1 MSGMPIP
8 RHAYAARRERWW
20 RAAIVLSLLWVATVC
35 GIALYE
41 SMSIGPWT
49 FIGENGGPIFYVWSQ
64 NLAHSASSFGEV
76 VLELDLLRFWLA
88 LLLPVVL
95 IFTAAAIM
103 PPLEWRIRRP
113 LERR

>member
-1 MSGMPIP
+1 MPIP

-20 RAAIVLSLLWVATVC
+20 RLAIVLSQLWVAMIC

-41 SMSIGPWT
+41 SIVIDPWT
-49 FIGENGGPIFYVWSQ
+49 FIGVNRGPIFFVWTQ
-64 NLAHSASSFGEV
+64 NLAYSASSFGDIT
-76 VLELDLLRFWLA
+76 LELDVLRFWLA
-88 LLLPVVL
+88 LLLPVIL

-103 PPLEWRIRRP
+103 PALEWRIRRP